1 MMEIALNLNSGLA
14 LLCELQMSHEGRL
27 GNCFLSQNS
36 CGGQGIN
43 ITTEMSHSLHCKL
56 LSFFVSICATMQE
69 KNGDIA
75 DKTSLKCQQ
84 ISNNYCAV
92 QIGVCTSERKLD
104 ASDVNLHP
112 FFFWK

>member
-56 LSFFVSICATMQE
+56 LSFFSYLFAHIC
-69 KNGDIA
+69 K
-75 DKTSLKCQQ
+75 
-84 ISNNYCAV
+84 
-92 QIGVCTSERKLD
+92 RKMVIL
-104 ASDVNLHP
+104 LTKHL
-112 FFFWK
+112 